1 MKQIQLKPIQKP
13 VEATVVIPGSKSV
26 TNRALVMA
34 ALTRGAVTIKYPLWS
49 DDTEAM
55 IECLQTLGIK
65 IEKRDHEVIV
75 RGSIADVKKSG
86 YELNARLSGTT
97 IRFITALA
105 AIVPGVKKIFGI
117 GRLNERPIKDLVD
130 GLRQMGIEI
139 VYENQDGFPPIAV
152 HQSTVTKRFVRMHGD
167 VSSQYFTALLLIAP
181 VIGGMTIEV
190 EGNQISKSYIDIT
203 LEMMREWG
211 VSVQN
216 NDYKWYE
223 VPAGSYRMSEYIVEG
238 DYSAAGYFAGIAAL
252 TGMTITLKNLRQDS
266 TQGDKKFLEIIQKM
280 GNEVVYDE
288 DRITIKGTGVRALE
302 VDMESCPDQA
312 QTLAVLAAFA
322 EGVTKMTGV
331 RSLRVKE
338 TERVKAV
345 QQELAKMGIRTES
358 PDEDSL
364 HVFGGKPHAAVIDTY
379 HDHRMAMSFAMAGAK
394 IEGMKINDPE
404 VVKKTFPEYWEKL
417 RAIGLEYQ
425 KRL

>member
-13 VEATVVIPGSKSV
+13 EAATVVIPGSKSV

-55 IECLQTLGIK
+55 IECLLTLGIT

-75 RGSIADVKKSG
+75 RGSIADVKESG

-97 IRFITALA
+97 IRFITALS
-105 AIVPGVKKIFGI
+105 AIVPGVKRIFGI

-130 GLRQMGIEI
+130 GLRQIGTDIT
-139 VYENQDGFPPIAV
+139 YESQDGFPPITV
-152 HQSTVTKRFVRMHGD
+152 HQSTVPKRFVRMHGD
-167 VSSQYFTALLLIAP
+167 VSSQYFTALLMIAP
-181 VIGGMTIEV
+181 VIGGITIEV
-190 EGNQISKSYIDIT
+190 DGNQISKSYIDIT
-203 LEMMREWG
+203 LKMMQEWG
-211 VSVQN
+211 VTVRN
-216 NDYKWYE
+216 NDYKSYV
-223 VPAGSYRMSEYIVEG
+223 VPAGQYRMQEYIVEG

-252 TGMTITLKNLRQDS
+252 IGMTITLKNLRQDS

-288 DRITIKGTGVRALE
+288 DTITIKGTGVRALE
-302 VDMESCPDQA
+302 VDMEICPDQA

-345 QQELAKMGIRTES
+345 QQELAKMGIRAES
-358 PDEDSL
+358 PDEDTL

-417 RAIGLEYQ
+417 KLMGICS
-425 KRL
+425 